1 MNDLVKVNNEGKVTV
16 TSKELAEKFGK
27 SHRNV
32 TRDIENLECSQEFRE
47 LNFERSSYISK
58 QNKKLEC
65 YNITRD
71 GFVFLAMGFTGKEAA
86 QWKEKYINAFNEM
99 ERELLSAS
107 KVESSSV
114 MSCLNE
120 AIKIMESD
128 KAIASTCGKA
138 LSEWKKTKKS
148 HEEKV
153 KKMMD
158 EAQLLLGF

>member
-1 MNDLVKVNNEGKVTV
+1 MNDLVQVNNEGKVTV

-27 SHRNV
+27 SHFNV
-32 TRDIENLECSQEFRE
+32 LRDIERLECSNEFRS
-47 LNFERSSYISK
+47 LNFEASSYISK

-65 YNITRD
+65 YDITRD

-99 ERELLSAS
+99 EKELLVALNH
-107 KVESSSV
+107 ESSSV

-120 AIKIMESD
+120 AIKIMEDD
-128 KAIASTCGKA
+128 KAIASTCGKE
-138 LSEWKKTKKS
+138 LSEWKKTKKE

-153 KKMMD
+153 KKMMSD
-158 EAQLLLGF
+158 AQLLLGF